1 MRAILTPFSL
11 TLALAASTALAQRE
25 DVTTFTLE
33 NGMDV
38 VVIEDHRS
46 QALTNMVWYRVGAAD
61 EPAGKSG
68 IAHFLEHLMFK
79 GTDDMAAG
87 EFSATVSANGGTD
100 NAFTSQDYTAYYQ
113 DVAADRLDL
122 MLKMEADRMVD
133 LRMTEQ
139 EVTTERDVIL
149 EERNMRVENSPQA
162 LFSEQSD
169 AALYMN
175 HPYGIPV
182 IGWRQEMEGLNQE
195 DALTFYKEYYAP
207 NNAILVVAGDVNP
220 EDVRT
225 MAEEHFGPL
234 APNPDLGP
242 RVRPQEPPQLAERR
256 LKFSDP
262 RISQPYLL
270 RSYLAPER
278 NAGDQREAAALTLLS
293 SLLGGDSTTSYL
305 ATKLQFDTQTAVY
318 TGTSYAGMSLDKTKF
333 TFVLVPADGVSL
345 EEAEAAMDQAIADF
359 IAEGPD
365 PEDLERI
372 KTQFRASEI
381 YAMDSTSS
389 RANRYGA
396 ALAIGL
402 TVEDVQ
408 QWTPTVLDITAE
420 EIVEAAKAVLD
431 RRRSVTGYITSG
443 MDTDKGTEG

>member
-11 TLALAASTALAQRE
+11 TLALAASTALAQSE

-61 EPAGKSG
+61 EPAGTSG

-87 EFSATVSANGGTD
+87 EFSATVAANGGTD

-113 DVAADRLDL
+113 NVAADRLDL
-122 MLKMEADRMVD
+122 MLEMEADRMVD
-133 LRMTEQ
+133 LRMTDQ
-139 EVTTERDVIL
+139 EVGTERDVIL

-182 IGWRQEMEGLNQE
+182 IGWRQEMEELSQE
-195 DALTFYKEYYAP
+195 DALSFYKEYYAP

-220 EDVRT
+220 EDVRA
-225 MAEEHFGPL
+225 MAEEHFGPI

-293 SLLGGDSTTSYL
+293 RLLGGNSTTSYL

-318 TGTSYAGMSLDKTKF
+318 SGTSYAGMSLDKTKF

-359 IAEGPD
+359 IAEGPA

-420 EIVEAAKAVLD
+420 EIVDAAKSVLD

-443 MDTDKGTEG
+443 MDADTGTEG

>member
-11 TLALAASTALAQRE
+11 TLALAASTALAQSE

-182 IGWRQEMEGLNQE
+182 IGWRQEMEGLDQE

-278 NAGDQREAAALTLLS
+278 NPGDQREAAALTLLS